1 MTLQTCNIININNRS
16 FFVLQGIKRAFHTP
30 GTEKIE
36 YSNVT
41 YCVKSQSSGQ
51 LVAFNGANYVIISKT
66 DVTYIIVTCCSRQKS
81 SSLAAWIN
89 AVANKL
95 RERHSWHGSKEH
107 NNTTTTT
114 KNDLNIDLKN
124 TWWSWCLQM
133 RDRLQTVL

>member
-1 MTLQTCNIININNRS
+1 MLSIYGSSGSAMQESSLRKYLDVIVKDQSKMAIKSAAIVYDNGNVAAKTNKFKINNKD
-16 FFVLQGIKRAFHTP
+16 LLGIKRAFHTP

-95 RERHSWHGSKEH
+95 RERHS
-107 NNTTTTT
+107 
-114 KNDLNIDLKN
+114 
-124 TWWSWCLQM
+124 
-133 RDRLQTVL
+133 